1 MHMTARWAYTYK
13 VVDVPIDQN
22 NFTSDDKAIDRK
34 DKKTFIQGRYSF
46 GQPERAFMT
55 VSKFHRDDVQSS
67 NDKWH
72 RKMHRGM
79 KIASATYNSSPKGGG
94 GPVYEGN
101 GPLLLDTAAFAISG
115 TTTELEGLID
125 DLDNSFKRIK
135 AGALDNLYIAWA
147 RVGKRKLKTTTET
160 ATIVVIA
167 PYKAWWCGVSRIEED
182 IYKDKKSWHEFK
194 TWTKGNDILL
204 TDLKKLVQQ
213 GEGVKSWIAVDAAFF
228 E

>member
-1 MHMTARWAYTYK
+1 MPARWAHTYK
-13 VVDVPIDQN
+13 VVDVPINQN
-22 NFTSDDKAIDRK
+22 NPAADEKAIDRT
-34 DKKTFIQGRYSF
+34 DKKAFFESRYAF

-55 VSKFHRDDVQSS
+55 ASKWHRDDVQSS
-67 NDKWH
+67 NDKMH

-94 GPVYEGN
+94 NPVYEGN

-115 TTTELEGLID
+115 TTAELEGLID

-147 RVGKRKLKTTTET
+147 RVGKKQLKATPET

-167 PYKAWWCGVSRIEED
+167 PYTAWWCAVSHVKED
-182 IYKDKKSWHEFK
+182 IYQDKKSWHEFK

-213 GEGVKSWIAVDAAFF
+213 GKGVKSWITVDEAFF
-228 E
+228 Q